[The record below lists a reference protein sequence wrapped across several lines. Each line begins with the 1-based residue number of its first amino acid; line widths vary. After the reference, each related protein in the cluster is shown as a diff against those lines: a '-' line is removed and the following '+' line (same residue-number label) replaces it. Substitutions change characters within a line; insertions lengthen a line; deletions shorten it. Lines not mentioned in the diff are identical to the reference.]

1 MKLADLLTAD
11 RIRIPLEAKGLEAAL
26 SELTGLLTGDEG
38 LEEDEARDI
47 PSGLISG
54 EIGELSAL
62 APDVVLAVVR
72 TSSAKELMGAVG
84 LTDAP
89 LESEV
94 EDPPPSRAVLLLVT
108 PRRISTL
115 RAQVIPDIIRSFRDE
130 TVRGAFLACRSAR
143 DLRGVRGLMDVALD
157 ERLLVEDALSPVS
170 YRVYPDTPMAE
181 VLDLITRRG
190 LHVVPVVG
198 ESYEVLGMI
207 TAAEALK
214 FLLQRRRRGQD
225 EGAGSKEPVA
235 MARDVMSR
243 TVMCVSEDQSL
254 LEAANLMVNRDVAQ
268 LPVVRDGELIGFL
281 TRDTTLQRLQG

>member
-1 MKLADLLTAD
+1 
-11 RIRIPLEAKGLEAAL
+11 
-26 SELTGLLTGDEG
+26 
-38 LEEDEARDI
+38 
-47 PSGLISG
+47 
-54 EIGELSAL
+54 
-62 APDVVLAVVR
+62 
-72 TSSAKELMGAVG
+72 MGAVG

-225 EGAGSKEPVA
+225 EGVGSKEPVA

>member
-11 RIRIPLEAKGLEAAL
+11 RIRIPMEAKGLEAAL

-38 LEEDEARDI
+38 LEEDEAREI

-54 EIGELSAL
+54 EVGELSAL

-89 LESEV
+89 LESGV
-94 EDPPPSRAVLLLVT
+94 EDLPPSRAVLLLVT

-214 FLLQRRRRGQD
+214 FLLQRRRRGPH
-225 EGAGSKEPVA
+225 EGVGSEEPVA

-254 LEAANLMVNRDVAQ
+254 MEAANLMVNRDVAQ

>member
-11 RIRIPLEAKGLEAAL
+11 RIKIPLKATGLEAAL
-26 SELTGLLTGDEG
+26 SELTEGLTGDEG
-38 LEEDEARDI
+38 LDADDADGI

-54 EIGELSAL
+54 EVGELSAL
-62 APDVVLAVVR
+62 APDVLLAAVR
-72 TSSAKELMGAVG
+72 ISSAKELMGAVG
-84 LTDAP
+84 LADAP
-89 LESEV
+89 LESDL
-94 EDPPPSRAVLLLVT
+94 EDLPASRAVLLLVT
-108 PRRISTL
+108 PRRLSTL
-115 RAQVIPDIIRSFRDE
+115 RAQVIPDIMRSFRDE
-130 TVRGAFLACRSAR
+130 TVRGAFLACRSAQ
-143 DLRGVRGLMDVALD
+143 DLRRVRGLMDVALD

-214 FLLQRRRRGQD
+214 FLLQRRRRGSD
-225 EGAGSKEPVA
+225 EGAAEEESVA

-254 LEAANLMVNRDVAQ
+254 MEAANLMVNRDVAQ
-268 LPVVRDGELIGFL
+268 LPVVREGELIGFL

>member
-1 MKLADLLTAD
+1 MKAA
-11 RIRIPLEAKGLEAAL
+11 GLEAAL
-26 SELTGLLTGDEG
+26 SELTEALTGDGG
-38 LEEDEARDI
+38 LDPDDADGI

-54 EIGELSAL
+54 EVGELSTL
-62 APDVVLAVVR
+62 APDVLLAAVR
-72 TSSAKELMGAVG
+72 ISSAKELMGAVG
-84 LTDAP
+84 LADAP
-89 LESEV
+89 LESDL
-94 EDPPPSRAVLLLVT
+94 EDLPASRAVLLLVT
-108 PRRISTL
+108 PRRLSTL
-115 RAQVIPDIIRSFRDE
+115 RAQVIPDIMRSFRDE
-130 TVRGAFLACRSAR
+130 TVRGAFLACRSAQ
-143 DLRGVRGLMDVALD
+143 DLRRVRGLMDVALD

-214 FLLQRRRRGQD
+214 FLLQRRRRGSD
-225 EGAGSKEPVA
+225 EGAAEEESVA

-254 LEAANLMVNRDVAQ
+254 MEAANLMVNRDVAQ
-268 LPVVRDGELIGFL
+268 LPVVREGELIGFL